1 MSRQAPQ
8 TVTLVA
14 SAGRKACRT
23 RSAAVPDSWS
33 RSMIAS
39 VKASVKASVDRS
51 VMDAATITVGIAAT
65 NACAA
70 RPRRAS

>member
-39 VKASVKASVDRS
+39 VKASVDRS